1 MGSSQSSL
9 DRAYKEQ
16 AAQLKCG
23 MQLEKKLGTLEG
35 LVKIHR
41 DMQAEDKGLKAKL
54 VSAKADLKKL
64 ATQAKLQT

>member
-23 MQLEKKLGTLEG
+23 MQLKKKLETLEG
-35 LVKIHR
+35 WMKIHQ
-41 DMQAEDKGLKAKL
+41 DMQAENKRIKAKR
-54 VSAKADLKKL
+54 VSAKADLQKL